1 MYFDN
6 HNYKYYHDDMII
18 INEKYHNNH
27 DYQIIAQ
34 HYASVM
40 CFSKVMKTFSN
51 IAHHYM
57 QGSFRGRDTTVEEGD
72 DIP

>member
-40 CFSKVMKTFSN
+40 CFSKVMKKISN
-51 IAHHYM
+51 EIKRM
-57 QGSFRGRDTTVEEGD
+57 
-72 DIP
+72 